1 MALLDFAAHTLDYL
15 HVTDGYEDDN
25 GDYVEGSEE
34 WVENYCKCDIVPA
47 GKANVITIPDGSAK
61 NYSYTIYN
69 LPRACR
75 DFEYGDKIRV
85 KLFGNEVKEFV
96 VLGFHRYQL
105 QCKIWV

>member
-1 MALLDFAAHTLDYL
+1 MAVLDFAAHTLDYL

-25 GDYVEGSEE
+25 GDYVQGSEE

-61 NYSYTIYN
+61 NYSYTIY
-69 LPRACR
+69 
-75 DFEYGDKIRV
+75 KIRV

>member
-1 MALLDFAAHTLDYL
+1 MAVLDFAAHTLDYL

-25 GDYVEGSEE
+25 GDYVQGSEE

-75 DFEYGDKIRV
+75 RQ
-85 KLFGNEVKEFV
+85 NP
-96 VLGFHRYQL
+96 
-105 QCKIWV
+105 CKALRKRSEGICCTRLSSLSTAM